1 MAKSNLRKR
10 SKKMLVFGVFFLGLI
25 SCLAGQDNK
34 SYAIRGRLIDSLNQE
49 PLIFATIAVR
59 RTSGT
64 TFITGCSAGPEGYF
78 ETGSLQQGN
87 YELQISALGYE
98 TETRVVDLKQD
109 TDLGNI
115 MLDQRIAL
123 LEEVT
128 VAGERIKARQDAG
141 ITTYFMNE
149 KIYRISNTGT
159 DLLGYIPGIQIDLM
173 KNISLNGNSGIMV
186 LIDGRERDKNFIN
199 QLAPE
204 KIDRVEIINV
214 PSSRYDET
222 VTGVINIILKEK
234 TAEKVSGHFL
244 ADIPVF
250 KSFVYSFPDFSA
262 DFRIRNLGFNVSY
275 SGAFSYF
282 DITESGFKKTETGP
296 DVREMTSLQLVRQ
309 KDKSHSFHFGVD
321 YRLNKHNEFSFY
333 SFTNPF
339 SREFDGDVEYQF
351 SGMTTGEKLLKYSKN
366 DTDRNLNSHFSLWYR
381 HGSDKP
387 GKELTAEINY
397 SNFRACNGTKYIS
410 AHPGNEY
417 SDEYSSLIRP
427 LQNSF
432 SFRLDYALPLSAGLK
447 FDAGFKI
454 RTQKMQDRM
463 SDGFTYGENILA
475 AYWSLAKK
483 GLKYT
488 VTGGMRAER
497 SATGSGSRTVFSGI
511 TILPQ
516 LSVTRNLTEKQTL
529 ELSYNS
535 TAYRPNI
542 YELNPY
548 TSFIDPLSVGTGNS
562 ELESEITH
570 RVRLSWSRSSGN
582 NFISPG
588 VFHELENRSI
598 NRYAIVL
605 DDGKVESLIA
615 NLGTISK
622 TGVQFSGS
630 VRINNLITVNPW
642 FRVYNM
648 HNSLNETARLNNMA
662 VRHKMVVET
671 SFSAIASFKNDLAL
685 SFQFQYKS
693 PVIDMQSD
701 FFSDPLWMISAE
713 KSFLKKFK
721 AGIVTAL
728 PFTRSFTWQGYKTK
742 AGSLEM
748 HNQGDLKLPVF
759 PFWLKFSYKF
769 NSGEKN
775 RQSTGSREDI
785 IKIPEK
791 GF

>member
-1 MAKSNLRKR
+1 
-10 SKKMLVFGVFFLGLI
+10 MLVFGVFFLGFVSFI
-25 SCLAGQDNK
+25 AGQDNK
-34 SYAIRGRLIDSLNQE
+34 IYVIRGRLLDSLNHE
-49 PLIFATIAVR
+49 PLMFATVAVR
-59 RTSGT
+59 RTSET
-64 TFITGCSAGPEGYF
+64 TFLTGCSAGPEGYF

-87 YELQISALGYE
+87 YELQLSALGYE
-98 TETRVVDLKQD
+98 TKTRAVYLKQD
-109 TDLGNI
+109 TDLGTI
-115 MLDQRIAL
+115 MLDQRMAL

-128 VAGERIKARQDAG
+128 VAGERVKAKQDAG

-222 VTGVINIILKEK
+222 VTGVINIILKER
-234 TAEKVSGHFL
+234 TVEKVSGHIL

-262 DFRIRNLGFNVSY
+262 DFRIRKLGFNMSY

-282 DITESGFKKTETGP
+282 DITESGFKKTESGSGIK
-296 DVREMTSLQLVRQ
+296 EMTSVQLVRQ

-321 YRLNKHNEFSFY
+321 YKLNENNELSFY
-333 SFTNPF
+333 SFLNPF

-351 SGMTTGEKLLKYSKN
+351 SGRTAGEKILNYTKN

-381 HGSDKP
+381 HVSDKP
-387 GKELTAEINY
+387 GKELTLEFNY
-397 SNFRACNGTKYIS
+397 SNFRAYNSTEYIS
-410 AHPGNEY
+410 ANTGNEY
-417 SDEYSSLIRP
+417 PDEYSSLIRP
-427 LQNSF
+427 LQNSV
-432 SFRLDYALPLSAGLK
+432 SFRMNYAIPLSDKLK
-447 FDAGFKI
+447 FDAGLKTRI
-454 RTQKMQDRM
+454 QKMQDRM
-463 SDGFTYGENILA
+463 SDGFSYGENVFA
-475 AYWSLAKK
+475 AYCSLARK

-488 VTGGMRAER
+488 VAGGIRAER
-497 SATGSGSRTVFSGI
+497 SATGSGRRTVYSGM

-516 LSVTRNLTEKQTL
+516 FSVTRNLTDKQTL
-529 ELSYNS
+529 ELSYNA
-535 TAYRPNI
+535 TTYRPNI

-548 TSFIDPLSVGTGNS
+548 TSFVDPISVRTGNS
-562 ELESEITH
+562 DLESEITH
-570 RVRLSWSRSSGN
+570 KIKLSWSRSSGN

-588 VFHELENRSI
+588 LFHEAENRSI
-598 NRYAIVL
+598 DRYAVIL
-605 DDGKVESLIA
+605 DDGNIKSIIA
-615 NLGTISK
+615 NLGTIRKS
-622 TGVQFSGS
+622 GVQFSGS
-630 VRINNLITVNPW
+630 IRINNLITVNPW
-642 FRVYNM
+642 FRIYNM
-648 HNSLNETARLNNMA
+648 HASLNEVAKLNNIA
-662 VRHKMVVET
+662 VRHLMVFET
-671 SFSAIASFKNDLAL
+671 SFSAIASFRHDFAL

-693 PVIDMQSD
+693 PVIGMQSD
-701 FFSDPLWMISAE
+701 YFSDPLWMISAE
-713 KSFLKKFK
+713 KAFLKKFK

-728 PFTRSFTWQGYKTK
+728 PFTRSFTWQGYKTE
-742 AGSLEM
+742 AGSVIM

-759 PFWLKFSYKF
+759 PFWLKLSYKF

-775 RQSTGSREDI
+775 RQGTDSREDI
-785 IKIPEK
+785 INIPEK